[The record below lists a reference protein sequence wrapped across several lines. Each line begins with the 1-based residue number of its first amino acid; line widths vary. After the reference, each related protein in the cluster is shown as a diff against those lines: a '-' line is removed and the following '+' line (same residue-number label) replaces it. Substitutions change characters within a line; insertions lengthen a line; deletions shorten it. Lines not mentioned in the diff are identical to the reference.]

1 MGVCHTGCCVPGLK
15 RRLFDVSPYRGLSGG
30 RAVSGA
36 WAGGDGVG
44 SVFSFSPP
52 SKTGAS
58 ISVRLLLMS

>member
-1 MGVCHTGCCVPGLK
+1 M
-15 RRLFDVSPYRGLSGG
+15 SPYRGLSGG